1 MGHPAINPS
10 RMNANSKLRTN
21 SAKISYLDAIRAL
34 HEDLAVSLM
43 LFASDS
49 NQLHLTNRA
58 KVRHLSRFRRA
69 ACTARCS
76 RSPKLQRRHA
86 GGGIQQ
92 RRGMRAAARD
102 AGAGARDL
110 GGGGEFWS
118 GGARERRERREEDDR
133 GGLIRWK
140 ARAKTPIRKY
150 KTCRWACI
158 RARYAPAVE

>member
-92 RRGMRAAARD
+92 RRGMRVPARGIWV
-102 AGAGARDL
+102 GAGSSGR
-110 GGGGEFWS
+110 GEHEREERGERKTT
-118 GGARERRERREEDDR
+118 GGAY
-133 GGLIRWK
+133 
-140 ARAKTPIRKY
+140 P
-150 KTCRWACI
+150 
-158 RARYAPAVE
+158 VEGKGKDAHTEIQSLQVGPYTRQP